1 MESQMKQLKNQLEIA
16 TQKAELTT
24 KQQKQFQTMEDSIT
38 NTSKLNQTLSTMADN
53 MVDQLV
59 TKINQ
64 KIDEQNDLSKTSKDT
79 A

>member
-1 MESQMKQLKNQLEIA
+1 MEN
-16 TQKAELTT
+16 
-24 KQQKQFQTMEDSIT
+24 SIN

-64 KIDEQNDLSKTSKDT
+64 KIDEQNDLSKTSKEPT
-79 A
+79 QNYSISIHE